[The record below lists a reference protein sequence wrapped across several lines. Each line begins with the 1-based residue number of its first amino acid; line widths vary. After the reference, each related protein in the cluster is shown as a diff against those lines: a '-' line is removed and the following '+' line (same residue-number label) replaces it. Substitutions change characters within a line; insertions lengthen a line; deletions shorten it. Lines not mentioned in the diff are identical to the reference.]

1 MVLCL
6 NSGGSLFLNA
16 LRLESLPLHG
26 FEPVF
31 RLKSVPA
38 VFRPV
43 SVGFVFQSSHLSF
56 FGNIALMLLWG
67 FGYSVS
73 IFSLLLT
80 VFHDSP
86 YVRTD
91 IRMAIS
97 CTVSLRSKR
106 ILYHTM

>member
-16 LRLESLPLHG
+16 LRLESLPLHD

-91 IRMAIS
+91 IRMANS